1 MKNERGITLLVLVLT
16 VVIMMILVATG
27 IAYGTNSIS
36 EVRLQNFS
44 YELQQIQGQVNAIHE
59 KMKMDPN
66 TEYISVASIKEGN
79 TLGTDIRL
87 QSEALATLYKVNTN
101 INYDT
106 PYNAMTEAEKDRHY
120 ANQYETI
127 YRYFS
132 SEDLEEIFNIKNSK
146 RDVIINF
153 KTREVIS
160 VKAQVHNEK
169 PYYRLEDF

>member
-16 VVIMMILVATG
+16 VVIMMILVGTG

-44 YELQQIQGQVNAIHE
+44 YELQQIQGQVNALYE

-66 TEYISVASIKEGN
+66 TEYISVASIKDGN
-79 TLGTDIRL
+79 TLGADVRL
-87 QSEALATLYKVNTN
+87 QSEALATLYKVKTD
-101 INYDT
+101 INYDK
-106 PYNAMTEAEKDRHY
+106 PYNQMTDSEKARHY

-127 YRYFS
+127 FRYFS
-132 SEDLEEIFNIKNSK
+132 AEDLEEIFNIKNSK

-160 VKAQVHNEK
+160 VDGVVCDEIEYH
-169 PYYRLEDF
+169 RLQDF